1 MKTVICVDKDKKEY
15 EVPVE
20 KLTFRPS
27 IYGVIIKDG
36 RALLAREWDGY
47 NIPGGA
53 IELGESQ
60 EDALT
65 REVREETGLDVKVG
79 KLITCENSFY
89 KWQEEYWHSL
99 LFFFLC
105 EAVGG
110 ELSIDGLEEI
120 EKEMTKDLPE
130 WVPLADIDKIK
141 FHSSYDSVKV
151 IKRAAELLK

>member
-1 MKTVICVDKDKKEY
+1 MKTVICVDKDKNKF

-20 KLTFRPS
+20 KLVFRPS
-27 IYGVIIKDG
+27 IYGVIIKNDKI
-36 RALLAREWDGY
+36 LLAREWDGY

-60 EDALT
+60 HEALI

-79 KLITCENSFY
+79 KLIACEDSFF

-99 LFFFLC
+99 FCFFLC

-120 EKEMTKDLPE
+120 EKEATKDLPE
-130 WVPLADIDKIK
+130 WVPLADIDQIK

-151 IKRAAELLK
+151 IKRAAEMR